1 MSAPLLSDF
10 LDTLVAELATPGGA
24 VDNACQAAFNC
35 SPLIVRGSWFGDD
48 KVLSERNAPFICVYP
63 TETPAEVELHRGAG
77 AGAAPRTF
85 ELSVAVGVRID
96 YPVEPPPE
104 LDAHNPSPVIYQ
116 AGGESAAEQFAYTV
130 INAASERFSAC
141 GYIPSECRL
150 DYSASLAWPL
160 VVYDFSL
167 SFATSRRLASGI
179 L

>member
-24 VDNACQAAFNC
+24 VDTACQAAFNC

-48 KVLSERNAPFICVYP
+48 KTLNERHAPFICVYP
-63 TETPAEVELHRGAG
+63 TETPAEVEIHRGIG

-85 ELSVAVGVRID
+85 ELSIAIGLCID

-104 LDAHNPSPVIYQ
+104 IDAHNPAPVVYA
-116 AGGESAAEQFAYTV
+116 AGGEALAEQFAYTV

-141 GYIPSECRL
+141 GYLPAECRL
-150 DYSASLAWPL
+150 DYSATQAWPL
-160 VVYDFSL
+160 VVYDFTL
-167 SFATSRRLASGI
+167 SFAASRRLASGI